1 MGNHLDNALMNV
13 PGKELYCWREFVAKL
28 IAMMKERRI
37 QMYFSFEDFEMNS
50 VEY

>member
-1 MGNHLDNALMNV
+1 MRNHLDNALMNV
-13 PGKELYCWREFVAKL
+13 PGKELYCRREFVAKL
-28 IAMMKERRI
+28 IAMMKEGRI